1 MRLHEANT
9 VLVKQVMEAKHDHD
23 AITADSSATAIRV
36 GQFWDHHAALLE
48 VCVGA
53 IDMLS
58 PPGLSIEERL
68 GNAPRWFREVIHH
81 AVHHGATLV
90 LAAATLQSGEDL
102 CDMAIGFPLVE
113 RPNDVGALAM

>member
-48 VCVGA
+48 ACGGV
-53 IDMLS
+53 IDVLS
-58 PPGLSIEERL
+58 PVGVSIEERL
-68 GNAPRWFREVIHH
+68 NNVLRWFTKVIQQM
-81 AVHHGATLV
+81 VHRGAALA
-90 LAAATLQSGEDL
+90 LAANTL
-102 CDMAIGFPLVE
+102 
-113 RPNDVGALAM
+113 